1 MSLKLYK
8 NPKINLGTIYT
19 PLIKEQIDLLIINN
33 RNLRDSLQSLSEIK
47 VVFLI
52 LIFAASTTLAQPEIP
67 KLTKYATD
75 LTNTLSSSELNQLNS
90 ELKKFDDKTSNQ
102 VVFLMINS
110 LEDHPI
116 EMYTNE
122 VAEKNKIGTKQN
134 DNGILFCVVKTNK
147 KMRIEVGYGLEG
159 ALPDALASSIIRNEV
174 APYFKRDDYY
184 SGVIAGLSAI
194 VSAMVGEYT
203 RTDRR
208 VQDENSGGR
217 FPWGYL
223 IFIIL
228 ILIFGRGKGG
238 IGGLLLL
245 SALGGGGRSHGGSS
259 GFGGGG
265 FGGGGFSGG
274 GGGFGGGGASG
285 GW

>member
-1 MSLKLYK
+1 MNLINRYNSDLCGSL
-8 NPKINLGTIYT
+8 
-19 PLIKEQIDLLIINN
+19 
-33 RNLRDSLQSLSEIK
+33 RSLREIRIL
-47 VVFLI
+47 FLMVI
-52 LIFAASTTLAQPEIP
+52 LISSAISAQPEFP
-67 KLTKYATD
+67 NLTKYATD
-75 LTNTLSSSELNQLNS
+75 QTNTLSSSELNQLNS

-110 LEDHPI
+110 LEDYPL

-134 DNGILFCVVKTNK
+134 DNGVLFCVVKNDK
-147 KMRIEVGYGLEG
+147 KIRFEVGYGLEG

-184 SGVIAGLSAI
+184 SGIVAGLSAI
-194 VSAMVGEYT
+194 VSATMGEYT

-208 VQDENSGGR
+208 NQDDGNGR

-223 IFIIL
+223 IFLIIFL
-228 ILIFGRGKGG
+228 FFGRGGR
-238 IGGLLLL
+238 GGLGGLFLL
-245 SALGGGGRSHGGSS
+245 SALGGGGGHRGSS
-259 GFGGGG
+259 GGFGGGG

>member
-1 MSLKLYK
+1 LFKIYNSIFCGSL
-8 NPKINLGTIYT
+8 
-19 PLIKEQIDLLIINN
+19 
-33 RNLRDSLQSLSEIK
+33 RSLSEVRILFWISILSAS
-47 VVFLI
+47 VV
-52 LIFAASTTLAQPEIP
+52 LAQPEIP
-67 KLTKYATD
+67 LLSKYATD
-75 LTNTLSSSELNQLNS
+75 QSNTLADTELGQLNS

-102 VVFLMINS
+102 VVFLMINT
-110 LEDHPI
+110 LEDYPI

-122 VAEKNKIGTKQN
+122 VAEKNKIGTKEN
-134 DNGILFCVVKTNK
+134 DNGILFCVVKNDR

-174 APYFKRDDYY
+174 APHFKRDDYY
-184 SGVIAGLSAI
+184 SGIVAGLSAI
-194 VSAMVGEYT
+194 VSATVGEYT
-203 RTDRR
+203 RTNRPE
-208 VQDENSGGR
+208 QDDGGGR

-228 ILIFGRGKGG
+228 FLIFGRGKGG
-238 IGGLLLL
+238 LGGLLLL
-245 SALGGGGRSHGGSS
+245 SALGGGSGHRGSSS